1 MKKIKT
7 IFSTMLLCVS
17 LMAAFTSCSDD
28 DDNDAPA
35 PPAAK
40 SIEGTY
46 TGDMSCSV
54 MGQESTF
61 ENMTFTLTAI
71 DDATVKITIS
81 EFGNPPMKVSSISID
96 GVKVSGADGN
106 YTLAATDFKGE
117 TSGKAYSGT
126 AQGSF
131 ANNQLTIKFN
141 LQYGAMPMP
150 MICSFT
156 APKK

>member
-7 IFSTMLLCVS
+7 IFSTMIICLGCL
-17 LMAAFTSCSDD
+17 AAFTSCSDD
-28 DDNDAPA
+28 DDNDTPA
-35 PPAAK
+35 VPAAK
-40 SIEGTY
+40 SIAGTY
-46 TGDMSCSV
+46 SGDMVCSV

-61 ENMTFTLTAI
+61 EDMTITVTST
-71 DDATVKITIS
+71 DDATVNVTIS

-106 YTLAATDFKGE
+106 YTLATTDFKGE